1 MYLYQAMDNPKAL
14 RVGDTIGIAAPASPF
29 DRKKFI
35 RGIHVLENLG
45 FKAFYRND
53 IFDQSRYLAGTDSR
67 RAQELGELFSNQE
80 ISAIMFA
87 RGGYGSQ
94 RIIPLLDA
102 GFLSK
107 HRKPVIGFSDVTALL
122 TYLRQSAGVP
132 TFYGPVIT
140 LLGSTKSE
148 MTGKSLLKAITAQ
161 GALGKISSE
170 PAKTIKVGKASG
182 KITGGCLTIINSS
195 IGTPYELKFE
205 DSILFIE
212 DIGEKVYVLDR
223 MLTQLKNCG
232 ALSKVKGIIFG
243 SLIPPEQEPYDV
255 KSMIE
260 DVLRDFHGP
269 VIMDFPAGHI
279 DEFITLPLGADV
291 TLDAQEK
298 SPPTITYNS
307 GILS

>member
-1 MYLYQAMDNPKAL
+1 MCAVKADSAFLSRKELLAKASLMYLYQVMDNPKAL
-14 RVGDTIGIAAPASPF
+14 RVGDTIGVAAPASPF

-45 FKAFYRND
+45 FKTFYRSD

-107 HRKPVIGFSDVTALL
+107 HRKPVIGFSDITALL

-161 GALGKISSE
+161 EALEMYSRNPQK
-170 PAKTIKVGKASG
+170 P
-182 KITGGCLTIINSS
+182 
-195 IGTPYELKFE
+195 
-205 DSILFIE
+205 
-212 DIGEKVYVLDR
+212 
-223 MLTQLKNCG
+223 
-232 ALSKVKGIIFG
+232 
-243 SLIPPEQEPYDV
+243 
-255 KSMIE
+255 
-260 DVLRDFHGP
+260 
-269 VIMDFPAGHI
+269 
-279 DEFITLPLGADV
+279 
-291 TLDAQEK
+291 
-298 SPPTITYNS
+298 
-307 GILS
+307 